1 MKKLISLM
9 IVAAV
14 MTAATSVSAA
24 DWSFFGSFKKT
35 DAKSPY
41 GRFVT
46 LQEEVVPPAPAEEG
60 SKPPV
65 AKASPTAGL
74 FHCVR
79 YEDLR
84 NIHPCAVTK
93 IVSIKDPCWKPD
105 PCSCECQVAPCVLV
119 KICVP
124 PCGCPKVRVTRNGSK
139 VKYDYGKYEVEISSR
154 NGVVKVDYD
163 D

>member
-1 MKKLISLM
+1 MKKIMSLM

-14 MTAATSVSAA
+14 VTTATSVSAA
-24 DWSFFGSFKKT
+24 ELSFFGSFKKI
-35 DAKSPY
+35 DANSPY
-41 GRFVT
+41 GRFVS
-46 LQEEVVPPAPAEEG
+46 LQGEAIPPAPAVEG
-60 SKPPV
+60 SKAPA
-65 AKASPTAGL
+65 AKGHPTAEL

-79 YEDLR
+79 YEDLC
-84 NIHPCAVTK
+84 NVHPCAVTK

-105 PCSCECQVAPCVLV
+105 PCSCKCQVAPCVLV

-154 NGVVKVDYD
+154 RGVVKVDYD

>member
-1 MKKLISLM
+1 MKKIMNLM

-24 DWSFFGSFKKT
+24 DWSFFGSFKKA
-35 DAKSPY
+35 DANSPY
-41 GRFVT
+41 GKFVS
-46 LQEEVVPPAPAEEG
+46 LQGEAVPPAPAEEG
-60 SKPPV
+60 SKHS
-65 AKASPTAGL
+65 AAHGHKTAGL

-139 VKYDYGKYEVEISSR
+139 VKFDYGKYEVEISSK
-154 NGVVKVDYD
+154 NGIVKVDYD